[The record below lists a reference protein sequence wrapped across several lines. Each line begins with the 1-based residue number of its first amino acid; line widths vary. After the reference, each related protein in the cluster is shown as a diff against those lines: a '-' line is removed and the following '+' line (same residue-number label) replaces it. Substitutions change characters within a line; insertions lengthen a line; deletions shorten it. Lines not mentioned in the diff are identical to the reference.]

1 VDFEIVIAVGRIRWG
16 TKSVFPWFPAVDV
29 FRGSQRCNVERARA
43 QTGRRWLFQAQCRA
57 PEDDK
62 VVKGEV
68 ILRVVHS
75 KSTSSAQ
82 TQEEERSADNR
93 FMIAAAIALAL
104 PPVIAVSLYMTA
116 TIILRAI

>member
-1 VDFEIVIAVGRIRWG
+1 M
-16 TKSVFPWFPAVDV
+16 
-29 FRGSQRCNVERARA
+29 QRRARTSA
-43 QTGRRWLFQAQCRA
+43 NWTPVVVSNTCRA